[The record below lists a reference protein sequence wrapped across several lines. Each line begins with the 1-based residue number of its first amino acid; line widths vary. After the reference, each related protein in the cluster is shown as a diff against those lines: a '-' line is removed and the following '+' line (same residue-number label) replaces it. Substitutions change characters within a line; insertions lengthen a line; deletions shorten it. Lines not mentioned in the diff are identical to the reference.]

1 MEKRFELD
9 NNLSVTVKSKSDG
22 IETKYRFTFTDG
34 NTKQEGTISI
44 TVNNFESVPFDD
56 YTALDI
62 AAEKSSKS
70 FDEFFA
76 TLKDDSKID
85 DYKNIAKF
93 LPIAITEFRDMQKRK
108 EIK

>member
-1 MEKRFELD
+1 M
-9 NNLSVTVKSKSDG
+9 
-22 IETKYRFTFTDG
+22 
-34 NTKQEGTISI
+34 KQEGTISI

-76 TLKDDSKID
+76 TLKDVSKIG

-108 EIK
+108 AKK